1 MTKMTDILRYDR
13 RTVLFHWLTAGLIV
27 LMWGLAQIIDLFSR
41 DMRVLPR
48 SLHIVIGVVLLGVV
62 ISRLIWRNTGGTRLP
77 AADTGLLGI
86 AAKAVQ
92 LALYGLVLAAL
103 VLGVVL
109 EAARGDII
117 FWLGRLPGFAAGDRA
132 LIGGIAGYHELA
144 ANLLLILSALHG
156 GAALVHRFVWKDSV
170 LARMTLG

>member
-1 MTKMTDILRYDR
+1 MRSASKAPEVTDDGLRKALADLRRSVRETERETAAAEDR
-13 RTVLFHWLTAGLIV
+13 IRG
-27 LMWGLAQIIDLFSR
+27 
-41 DMRVLPR
+41 
-48 SLHIVIGVVLLGVV
+48 
-62 ISRLIWRNTGGTRLP
+62 
-77 AADTGLLGI
+77 
-86 AAKAVQ
+86 
-92 LALYGLVLAAL
+92 
-103 VLGVVL
+103 L